1 MLLVID
7 VGNTNTVLGIFKG
20 EELVEHWRLTSS
32 RSRTTDE
39 YGLMM
44 RALFDMSSIDMKD
57 INGCIIAC
65 VVPPMQN
72 IYEDMVERYF
82 GIRALSIGP
91 GVRTGMPILYE
102 NPREVGADR
111 IVNAVAAY
119 ELFESACIVVDFG
132 TAITFDAI
140 SEKGEYMGGSICPG
154 IAISADALYTRASR
168 LPRVE
173 FRMAERVIGRNTVA
187 SIQSGLVYG
196 YTSLVDGMVRR
207 IVEEYE
213 KPMRVIATGGLAH
226 AIAQCSGTIE
236 RVDEDLTLTGLRILY
251 DRNVGH
257 GLPG

>member
-7 VGNTNTVLGIFKG
+7 VGNTNTVLGIFRDQ
-20 EELVEHWRLTSS
+20 ELVQHWRLSSS

-39 YGLMM
+39 YGIVLKT
-44 RALFDMSSIDMKD
+44 LFDMSDVKMSD
-57 INGCIIAC
+57 IRGCIIAC
-65 VVPPMQN
+65 VVPPMQG
-72 IYEDMVERYF
+72 IYEQMVQRYF
-82 GIRALSIGP
+82 KLQPLMIGP

-119 ELFESACIVVDFG
+119 EHFGRACIVVDFG

-140 SEKGEYMGGSICPG
+140 SDKGEYMGGSICPG

-173 FRMAERVIGRNTVA
+173 MRDPERVIGRNTVA

-196 YTSLVDGMVRR
+196 YTALVDGMVHR
-207 IVEEYE
+207 IVEEYGS
-213 KPMRVIATGGLAH
+213 PMNVIATGGLAR
-226 AIAQCSGTIE
+226 AIAETSDTIE
-236 RVDEDLTLTGLRILY
+236 DIDEDLTLTGLRILY
-251 DRNVGH
+251 ERNARQAG
-257 GLPG
+257 